1 MKIDYAH
8 AKKLCTANEFSL
20 LVQCKPKTLTKF
32 TEQELKL
39 KIKQA
44 RKIADKWRDQSRS
57 QGGSSR
63 SGEKQGLFS
72 EAVDRLETRL
82 ARKQNESAPPGGK
95 KRKPRGFPPIDGGA
109 PSGPQTLSL
118 KQQAKQN
125 AILSGQRIEASG
137 LDSRIRG
144 HVSARGRRHE
154 AAREAR
160 NG

>member
-20 LVQCKPKTLTKF
+20 LEQCKPKTLTKF
-32 TEQELKL
+32 SGSELEL

-44 RKIADKWRDQSRS
+44 HKLVEKRS
-57 QGGSSR
+57 KGGSDPSQDV
-63 SGEKQGLFS
+63 KKFFS
-72 EAVDRLETRL
+72 EAANRLETRL
-82 ARKQNESAPPGGK
+82 ARKQKESSPPGGK
-95 KRKPRGFPPIDGGA
+95 KKRPRGFPPIDGGD
-109 PSGPQTLSL
+109 PSDPQPLSL

-125 AILSGQRIEASG
+125 AIVSGQRIEASG
-137 LDSRIRG
+137 LESRILG
-144 HVSARGRRHE
+144 HVSARGKRNE